1 MACFDG
7 RGWVLVVAAATL
19 GCHQFN
25 PDFARGEDG
34 ADERGAGTETP
45 PETESGEQGE
55 QGESSATDSSG
66 AETTTSTEES
76 STGSSSTG
84 MGSES
89 SSSEEGSTS
98 TEEGGS
104 SEEGPVDTS
113 EGPFDTGE
121 GLPLDEGF
129 DLDTG
134 NTACVPLMPGD
145 ECQECAAAEC
155 CEYYE
160 LCSQPTKCSC
170 FVQCVGEGGTVVA
183 CMVDCGQPELGDTEA
198 GALALCVFEACST
211 PCSL

>member
-1 MACFDG
+1 M
-7 RGWVLVVAAATL
+7 AAATL

-45 PETESGEQGE
+45 TETESGEQGE
-55 QGESSATDSSG
+55 SSSTDSSG
-66 AETTTSTEES
+66 AEATTST
-76 STGSSSTG
+76 G
-84 MGSES
+84 ES
-89 SSSEEGSTS
+89 SSSSSMGEESSGESEEEGSTS
-98 TEEGGS
+98 TEEGS

-121 GLPLDEGF
+121 ETPLDEGF
-129 DLDTG
+129 DVDTG
-134 NTACVPLMPGD
+134 NTFCIPLVPD

-183 CMVDCGQPELGDTEA
+183 CMADCGQPELGDTEA
-198 GALALCVFEACST
+198 GALALCVLQACST